1 MEKVNR
7 SVQPT
12 GCRPEHQNP
21 HPAKTRARCPRKR
34 GATKGNV
41 ETGDIGVVARPAGV
55 QSTANGRRGMKMR
68 HRIALA
74 AVPALVMF
82 AIALGTSAQRSR
94 GKVQSM
100 QATVDSG
107 VAHPATAAITG
118 PASVTCM
125 NATSEAQNSKPV
137 PSCHV
142 VAPGFTG
149 NLNKGQTAS
158 ITGAGNATLTCN
170 GQGPM
175 LRCTARVDTP
185 PVSQ

>member
-1 MEKVNR
+1 
-7 SVQPT
+7 
-12 GCRPEHQNP
+12 
-21 HPAKTRARCPRKR
+21 
-34 GATKGNV
+34 
-41 ETGDIGVVARPAGV
+41 
-55 QSTANGRRGMKMR
+55 MKMR